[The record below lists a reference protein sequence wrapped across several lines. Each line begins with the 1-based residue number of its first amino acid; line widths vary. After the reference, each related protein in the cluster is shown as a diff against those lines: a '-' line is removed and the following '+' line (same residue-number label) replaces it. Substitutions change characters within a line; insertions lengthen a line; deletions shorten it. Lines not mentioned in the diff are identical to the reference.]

1 MGSGKEVKEP
11 EQANWHDLMQAKLNP
26 YFNGNYNEPVTL
38 TAPEVRRLL
47 QWVKRCRV
55 AERRERR
62 TFNMLAKV
70 LADNDVHPEELERIG
85 KELALDKED

>member
-1 MGSGKEVKEP
+1 MQGK
-11 EQANWHDLMQAKLNP
+11 LTP
-26 YFNGNYNEPVTL
+26 YFNDSYNEGVTL

-47 QWVKRCRV
+47 QWVKDCRV

-70 LADNDVHPEELERIG
+70 LADHGTHPDEVVKIG